1 MSPLSLAS
9 GTTTDLG
16 GCPNTSSNAWSVLCG
31 AMHLSIDCICVII
44 IITIYTLYNAST
56 CLYTFARQNLQ
67 TMCGSQW
74 VQGGELELDADSAIL
89 ELIIRSMYSE
99 LVPPGLAI
107 EDVTA
112 DHSLAVQLLAKW
124 LERPQSNDS
133 QILSPFSLYRIVGR
147 PN

>member
-1 MSPLSLAS
+1 
-9 GTTTDLG
+9 
-16 GCPNTSSNAWSVLCG
+16 
-31 AMHLSIDCICVII
+31 
-44 IITIYTLYNAST
+44 
-56 CLYTFARQNLQ
+56 
-67 TMCGSQW
+67 
-74 VQGGELELDADSAIL
+74 
-89 ELIIRSMYSE
+89 MYSE

-147 PN
+147 PNIGKTHFSRAFVTSLAVFCGSGHAKLNFDQWSTICKIHLLPS